1 MRDLIMLAAMGVLLP
16 LALSNAFGA
25 FLLWEWTAVL
35 SPTYYLFGFMQSV
48 RYNLIFAVL
57 TLGLILLGRVTD
69 RGQFRF
75 TGMMAFMVLFLVH
88 SCLSA
93 AFSFNNPLNQ
103 DIWFDLMKSLA
114 YCLLIP
120 MFVSSRLRLHAMLI
134 MVALGLGFHGAVEGL
149 KVVQTAGA
157 HHPTGIQTSK
167 MSDNNH
173 FAVAMVMVVPLLFY
187 LFRYAERR
195 LVKIG
200 FLGVFALTVMAIVG
214 TQSRGGFV
222 ALAITGLFL
231 IFSSRHKLRALI
243 VVAVMTAVIVG
254 TAPSSFFER
263 MQTIETA
270 EQDDSFLGRVA
281 AWRISTAMALDN
293 PILGGGLHSVQVQ
306 PVWERYKPAA
316 ARFTFLPSVSDMPE
330 VYKAA
335 HSIYFEILGDQGF
348 LGLAIFLAL
357 FGFAFLNILAVKRKA
372 ARFRGQ
378 LTWASDMA
386 SALGVSLVAF
396 SVGGAL
402 VSLAYFETFYVLLML
417 TEALKRIVDAKAK
430 ESEQAGVSQGQPQKP
445 PPARGAPAPNYSA
458 HPGR

>member
-1 MRDLIMLAAMGVLLP
+1 MRDLIMLVAMAVLVP
-16 LALSNAFGA
+16 MAVSNVFGA

-48 RYNLIFAVL
+48 RYNLIFAVV
-57 TLGLILLGRVTD
+57 TLGLLFLGRLTN

-75 TGMMAFMVLFLVH
+75 TGMMAFMILFLIH

-103 DIWFDLMKSLA
+103 DIWFDLMKSLI

-231 IFSSRHKLRALI
+231 ILSSRHKLRGLI
-243 VVAVMTAVIVG
+243 VVAVMGGIIVG
-254 TAPSSFFER
+254 TAPASFFER

-270 EQDDSFLGRVA
+270 EKDDSFLGRVA

-293 PILGGGLHSVQVQ
+293 PMLGGGMHSVQVQ
-306 PVWERYKPAA
+306 PVWERYKAA
-316 ARFTFLPSVSDMPE
+316 AERFTFLPRVGDMPD

-357 FGFAFLNILAVKRKA
+357 FAFAFLNILAVRRTA
-372 ARFRGQ
+372 ARFHGE
-378 LTWASDMA
+378 LIWASDMA
-386 SALGVSLVAF
+386 TALGVSLLAF

-417 TEALKRIVDAKAK
+417 TEALKHIVNAKAK
-430 ESEQAGVSQGQPQKP
+430 ELEQGGHLRNRPQKP
-445 PPARGAPAPNYSA
+445 IPAQGVSAPGYGARSM
-458 HPGR
+458 